1 MFAKCDE
8 CEDKLPLTT
17 NLSKHNG
24 EGHEHNLILFTQL
37 LMDMMYK
44 LPLKLSIHN
53 IPS

>member
-24 EGHEHNLILFTQL
+24 KGHEHNLILFTQL
-37 LMDMMYK
+37 LMHH
-44 LPLKLSIHN
+44 PSVRERIHM
-53 IPS
+53 S